1 MPLRRG
7 KRDKQR
13 EQDERDEFV
22 DAGADAGV
30 DGDVD
35 AGLGEPDGESDAATP
50 SSVPSSEP
58 AGARTRPFDE
68 TEVSDPEGGAPF
80 PRLDL
85 GSLRIPVFTDME
97 VRVELN
103 EAQQP
108 VAASLLHAGS
118 AVQVLAFAAPRNDG
132 IWDDVRAEIAESVRG
147 DGGQV
152 DEVDG
157 PFGPELAV
165 RVKGA
170 GPDGKPV
177 EQRLRF
183 VGFDGP
189 RWFLRAVFSG
199 PAATN
204 PQQALPLETVV
215 TSVVVVRGDDPMAPR
230 DALPL
235 RLPSDVQGMPQA
247 PGEERPTADPLTR
260 GPEITETR

>member
-13 EQDERDEFV
+13 EQDERDEV
-22 DAGADAGV
+22 LEADAAAHGERHGERHGEADAEADREQAGV
-30 DGDVD
+30 
-35 AGLGEPDGESDAATP
+35 APP
-50 SSVPSSEP
+50 SEP
-58 AGARTRPFDE
+58 TGARTRPFDE

-103 EAQQP
+103 DAQQP
-108 VAASLLHAGS
+108 VGASLLHAGS

-132 IWDDVRAEIAESVRG
+132 LWDDVRAEIADSVRA
-147 DGGQV
+147 DGGHV
-152 DEVDG
+152 DEAEG

-165 RVKGA
+165 RVKGTA
-170 GPDGKPV
+170 PDGKPV

-215 TSVVVVRGDDPMAPR
+215 TSVVVVRGDQPMAPR

-235 RLPSDVQGMPQA
+235 RLPSDVAGTPQP
-247 PGEERPTADPLTR
+247 PGPERPTADPLSR